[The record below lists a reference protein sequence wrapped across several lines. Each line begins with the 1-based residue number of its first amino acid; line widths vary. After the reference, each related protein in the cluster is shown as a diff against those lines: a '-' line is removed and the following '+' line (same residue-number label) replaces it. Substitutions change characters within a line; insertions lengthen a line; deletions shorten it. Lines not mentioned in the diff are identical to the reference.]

1 MWQMNLWCGC
11 LMRNLLTNQ
20 RVVGVGNKLHVGP
33 LYWFVTALLVCDRS
47 ALHPKAWLLETPC
60 SPDGSDS
67 PGTFSSCV
75 CVCGGGRIGEWKW
88 ERADL

>member
-33 LYWFVTALLVCDRS
+33 LYWFVTALPCILKPGFWKPR
-47 ALHPKAWLLETPC
+47 ALLMALTALEL
-60 SPDGSDS
+60 SPL
-67 PGTFSSCV
+67 V
-75 CVCGGGRIGEWKW
+75 CVCGGGRIGGWKW

>member
-1 MWQMNLWCGC
+1 MNLWCGS
-11 LMRNLLTNQ
+11 LMRNLLSNQ

-33 LYWFVTALLVCDRS
+33 LLVCHRS
-47 ALHPKAWLLETPC
+47 ALASGNPLC

-75 CVCGGGRIGEWKW
+75 CVLGGGAWKW